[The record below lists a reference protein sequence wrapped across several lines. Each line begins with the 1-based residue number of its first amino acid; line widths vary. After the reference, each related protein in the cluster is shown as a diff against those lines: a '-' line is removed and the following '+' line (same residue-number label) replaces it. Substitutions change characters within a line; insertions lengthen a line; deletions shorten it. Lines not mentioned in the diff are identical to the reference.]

1 MYRKAKW
8 MSVRPKFNLFLVHQE
23 TGQRYPVGEEVVLGR
38 TSGDIL
44 FPDDPKVST
53 QHARVLKTPKGVAVH
68 DLGSS
73 NGTSIDGNKL
83 DPKKVYV
90 FKAGSVLSLGSQQLK
105 LTEVSLAKAV
115 RRAKSSRRRKR
126 RKSKSIFDV
135 QTFLAL
141 LLVVGAGSIM
151 LKSYLPD
158 LRGFIPEFKV
168 KPQAKEETPVAM
180 PSPMELVERE
190 MREAFSEYTELG
202 KANVSRKISDKEL
215 IQGIRTKLLPKL
227 NSASVKMEV
236 LRPANEWEKNK
247 IAANRKLLAA
257 LIGQVKAMAAF
268 TETHLPQYNAE
279 LEKFGDQVEKLNE
292 EVQKLDD
299 ARRPANY

>member
-1 MYRKAKW
+1 
-8 MSVRPKFNLFLVHQE
+8 
-23 TGQRYPVGEEVVLGR
+23 VGEEVVLGR

-44 FPDDPKVST
+44 FPEDPKVST
-53 QHARVLKTPKGVAVH
+53 QHARVLKTPNGIAVH

-73 NGTSIDGNKL
+73 NGTSIDGTKL

-90 FKAGSVLSLGSQQLK
+90 FKVGSILSLGSQQLK

-115 RRAKSSRRRKR
+115 RRAKNSRKRKR
-126 RKSKSIFDV
+126 RKSKGFFDV

-141 LLVVGAGSIM
+141 LLVLGAGSVM
-151 LKSYLPD
+151 LKSYLPNLAAYIPD
-158 LRGFIPEFKV
+158 LSS
-168 KPQAKEETPVAM
+168 KPQAKVEAPVAM
-180 PSPMELVERE
+180 PTPMELVERE
-190 MREAFSEYTELG
+190 MREAFNEYTELG
-202 KANVSRKISDKEL
+202 KANVSHQITDKEL
-215 IQGIRTKLLPKL
+215 ILSIRQKLLPKL

-268 TETHLPQYNAE
+268 TETHLPQFNAE
-279 LEKFGDQVEKLNE
+279 LEKFSDQVEKLNE